1 MKFVLSKAYFDEKHS
16 FICVFSIEFIGIFG
30 NINKTENR
38 EEISAGHGQ
47 TEIEIERERERGKI
61 ETKLY
66 CWFVFILDVTTE
78 ATSFA

>member
-1 MKFVLSKAYFDEKHS
+1 MKFMLSKAYFDEKHS

-47 TEIEIERERERGKI
+47 TEIEIE
-61 ETKLY
+61 
-66 CWFVFILDVTTE
+66 
-78 ATSFA
+78 